1 MLRRLEGGSN
11 CTASRDFSHAALI
24 VRTVEKD
31 LQKSGLDGLFFEI
44 GSWRARLTTDD
55 SPALRRQLCLHA
67 DESGVDD
74 D

>member
-1 MLRRLEGGSN
+1 MLRRLGVGSN
-11 CTASRDFSHAALI
+11 CTVSRDFSHAALI

-31 LQKSGLDGLFFEI
+31 LQKSGSGGLF
-44 GSWRARLTTDD
+44 
-55 SPALRRQLCLHA
+55 LRDWLVATRPLCVVSYACHA

>member
-1 MLRRLEGGSN
+1 MLRRLGGGSN

-31 LQKSGLDGLFFEI
+31 LQKSGSGGLFLRD
-44 GSWRARLTTDD
+44 WLVARLTTR
-55 SPALRRQLCLHA
+55 PLCVVSYVCHA